1 MQDPGG
7 AMSRI
12 KPKPSQDQ
20 HSKFFCYET
29 CGGRTLSNQ
38 FIQTHFI
45 KLRMR
50 SKTRRVFS
58 SQVYGMRMALAE
70 NIRMRGITRMHCM
83 LYTKFQCPTMP
94 GTGLRVCVRWVGRC
108 GVM

>member
-7 AMSRI
+7 ARSRI

-29 CGGRTLSNQ
+29 CGGRTLSNR

-50 SKTRRVFS
+50 SKTKRVFS
-58 SQVYGMRMALAE
+58 GQVYGMRMALAE
-70 NIRMRGITRMHCM
+70 NIRMRGITRYANSTNSTGTAM
-83 LYTKFQCPTMP
+83 LSSSYEIYQI
-94 GTGLRVCVRWVGRC
+94 GRLIF
-108 GVM
+108 